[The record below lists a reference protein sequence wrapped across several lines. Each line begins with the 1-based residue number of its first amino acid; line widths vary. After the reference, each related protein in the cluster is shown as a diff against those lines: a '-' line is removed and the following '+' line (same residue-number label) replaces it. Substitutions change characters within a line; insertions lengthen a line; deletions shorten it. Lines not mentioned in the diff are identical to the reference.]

1 MEKKS
6 RRSALVREGVK
17 EKMMH
22 RRQWAL
28 SAAAIAGLS
37 LLGCDSQSSLPVEGM
52 DLTGAEHGKDFALF
66 DAQGQQRSVKDFAGS
81 VVVVFFCF
89 FLCPDVCPTTLQEL
103 VEAKALLGPLGE
115 RLKGVFITVDPERD
129 TPEVLQAYTQAF
141 SPDFVGLSG
150 TPDQIAEVAR
160 SFKVFYKKVP
170 GSTPNSYTIDH
181 SAGMYM
187 YDTQG
192 QLRVYHRYGQGA
204 QALATDAK
212 LLLGLADK

>member
-1 MEKKS
+1 
-6 RRSALVREGVK
+6 
-17 EKMMH
+17 
-22 RRQWAL
+22 
-28 SAAAIAGLS
+28 
-37 LLGCDSQSSLPVEGM
+37 M

-66 DAQGQQRSVKDFAGS
+66 DAQGQQRSVKDFAGN
-81 VVVVFFCF
+81 VVVVLFGYTQ
-89 FLCPDVCPTTLQEL
+89 CPDVCPTTLQEL

>member
-66 DAQGQQRSVKDFAGS
+66 DAQGQQRSVKDFAGN
-81 VVVVFFCF
+81 VVVVFFGYTQ
-89 FLCPDVCPTTLQEL
+89 CPDVCPTTLQEL

-129 TPEVLQAYTQAF
+129 TPEVKEAMAKQGN
-141 SPDFVGLSG
+141 V
-150 TPDQIAEVAR
+150 IHV
-160 SFKVFYKKVP
+160 
-170 GSTPNSYTIDH
+170 STPE
-181 SAGMYM
+181 
-187 YDTQG
+187 
-192 QLRVYHRYGQGA
+192 
-204 QALATDAK
+204 QALATFRQEGARFGELVK
-212 LLLGLADK
+212 KAGVTAQ

>member
-52 DLTGAEHGKDFALF
+52 DLTGAEHGKDFA
-66 DAQGQQRSVKDFAGS
+66 GN
-81 VVVVFFCF
+81 VVVVFFGYTQ
-89 FLCPDVCPTTLQEL
+89 CPDVCPTTLQEL